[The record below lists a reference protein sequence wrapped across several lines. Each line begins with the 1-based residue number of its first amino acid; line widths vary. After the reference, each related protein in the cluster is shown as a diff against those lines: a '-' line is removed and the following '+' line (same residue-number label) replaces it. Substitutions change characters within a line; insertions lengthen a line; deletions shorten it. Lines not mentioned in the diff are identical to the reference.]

1 MNQNDSPKTF
11 RNTKTKN
18 PKGMKIK
25 IPRLKLL
32 APALG
37 LALFGIL
44 ATAQAADKKPN
55 ILVIMG
61 DDIGWFNLGSYN
73 QGIMLDTTPNLDQLA
88 KEGLR
93 LTDRWSLRPPLP
105 S

>member
-32 APALG
+32 APAFG

-44 ATAQAADKKPN
+44 ATAQAADKKP
-55 ILVIMG
+55 
-61 DDIGWFNLGSYN
+61 
-73 QGIMLDTTPNLDQLA
+73 
-88 KEGLR
+88 
-93 LTDRWSLRPPLP
+93 
-105 S
+105 